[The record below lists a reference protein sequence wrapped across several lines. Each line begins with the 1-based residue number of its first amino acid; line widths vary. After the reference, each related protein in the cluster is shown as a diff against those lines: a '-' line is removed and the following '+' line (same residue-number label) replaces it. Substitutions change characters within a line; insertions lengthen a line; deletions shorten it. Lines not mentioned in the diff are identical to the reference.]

1 MTCEGPLDVPLPE
14 RGADIGACP
23 GPTPPPKS
31 LPQEDLSVAALRT
44 FAGITRPA
52 AVSFDFMYSLAIVT
66 FLFRMVLEHS
76 NP

>member
-1 MTCEGPLDVPLPE
+1 LFTDDV
-14 RGADIGACP
+14 
-23 GPTPPPKS
+23 
-31 LPQEDLSVAALRT
+31 SVAALRT